1 MKKHFILP
9 LSLLVITFFGL
20 ISCSNFL
27 SVKTNVEMTFNGQEL
42 YKAVKAR
49 QADSFDFDTA
59 DLEIKLFVNDKEFSK
74 QTEVITKKSKNI
86 SVEFPDIKL
95 ESVVYAEAAITIKN
109 PDKNEPVTIAY
120 GKSDS
125 KVLTD
130 LGVELQIE
138 LKWVNDNT
146 PVIPDDDKDKD
157 KDKEIETPV
166 NPNDK
171 QEQND
176 ENQGTVT
183 QEESF
188 TLKYIIYKYDQNTDV
203 NKADNYELYKSY
215 NFTVNYKDFK
225 NFSDFTCIDLIV
237 KTTEMSFDMCLAGYE
252 ENYTLED
259 GDEPEIINGEATL
272 NSYWYKTGTPITP
285 TILVQKADIAK
296 YQLKLYNGD
305 DKIYIIEDDN
315 GNRLAMGSWMINMTS
330 IEPMKYG
337 IYLGQALTYN
347 DGIPKLSFDIGNSQ
361 PYTPELNDI
370 STDGLTIKN
379 LIGDTETT
387 ITFETSGLDVQ
398 ALMSGTSP
406 GPQVDSIVIS
416 IDCED
421 EMYAAEDTIKISA
434 KYSKQNIN
442 VPLDKIYTEIYMGLI
457 PTQPGV
463 MPIQYEIYPNKDPNM
478 PPQLA
483 KDSYFN
489 VTTNE
494 NTLILAPDFPD
505 GFIDENNS
513 DFTQLF
519 YITVEADDGTI
530 TETDNKS
537 ITILSGTRP
546 DAVISMS
553 PDPSKGNIPQGS
565 TVTITAVKKDGTNV
579 SADYISVEKIEQ
591 CVTDKNGISSFNEI
605 PATSYSVNNEDADTK
620 AIILSGL
627 SDGNSYRIT
636 IVVDDRNELHEEKQF
651 NVSMTTPI
659 SLINING
666 RTPSEMTSAITEVLT
681 NVYNSRSKLH
691 LKFSGENDA
700 TGYNLYSEVME
711 IANSKGFSPYSEII
725 YNEENEDNIY
735 NSGIFTLDYSECGGA
750 VVDSIPDETYQKA
763 VILYSLKISP
773 DTTKIGSKA
782 FAGENSNVLGV
793 ILQDLDLKNVTEVGV
808 FAFMWARI
816 IGTLNMPKVTKLGDS
831 AFDNFTGGTVNLDN
845 LVKIDKLEEDGYG
858 DNVFRYAAINTFYAP
873 KLEVLRG
880 ATFYDSQIKQIPD
893 SLVIVDNNS
902 LHFRNI
908 YNVAFESDAGKQG
921 WYQITGTYLE
931 YTSDELMT
939 LLYEHPEN
947 WDAVLAKT
955 GVLTPIDPSDVIS
968 SFQNQGRE
976 FIRRK

>member
-1 MKKHFILP
+1 MKKHFFSVLF
-9 LSLLVITFFGL
+9 LLTVLFGL
-20 ISCSNFL
+20 VSCTHQF
-27 SVKTNVEMTFNGQEL
+27 KAKPNVSLKIPAKQL
-42 YKAVKAR
+42 YR
-49 QADSFDFDTA
+49 SITDDYEIDSADV
-59 DLEIKLFVNDKEFSK
+59 EIKLFTDGKEFDSK
-74 QTEVITKKSKNI
+74 SLKITKDTPEKPV
-86 SVEFPDIKL
+86 SVSFEGVPL
-95 ESVVYAEAAITIKN
+95 ESTVYAQANVSITE
-109 PDKNEPVTIAY
+109 NERTIILLT
-120 GKSDS
+120 GKSEEQ
-125 KVLTD
+125 VLTESG
-130 LGVELQIE
+130 LSLQIE
-138 LKWVNDNT
+138 LKWTDESKAY
-146 PVIPDDDKDKD
+146 IPD
-157 KDKEIETPV
+157 V
-166 NPNDK
+166 NS
-171 QEQND
+171 EY
-176 ENQGTVT
+176 
-183 QEESF
+183 F
-188 TLKYIIYKYDQNTDV
+188 ILKYNVYTYDSKKDIENPE
-203 NKADNYELYKSY
+203 NYELKNTYTFKIY
-215 NFTVNYKDFK
+215 YKDFT
-225 NFSDFTCIDLIV
+225 NFTDSRCDELSSKIAELNFDMAITGYEQNTGIEEEGEPDLI
-237 KTTEMSFDMCLAGYE
+237 
-252 ENYTLED
+252 
-259 GDEPEIINGEATL
+259 NGIAVL
-272 NSYWYKTGTPITP
+272 NSYWYKANKEVRPY
-285 TILVQKADIAK
+285 LLNQKADISN
-296 YQLKLYNGD
+296 YTLKLYKTAGSS
-305 DKIYIIEDDN
+305 YYVIEDKD
-315 GNRLAMGSWMINMTS
+315 GKRLAVGVWMIGIANIEPIKYGIAFMQSLKYEDSVPKLS
-330 IEPMKYG
+330 IEP
-337 IYLGQALTYN
+337 
-347 DGIPKLSFDIGNSQ
+347 NSQ
-361 PYTPELNDI
+361 IPYTPEFHEI
-370 STDGLTIKN
+370 SPDGLTIKN

-442 VPLDKIYTEIYMGLI
+442 VPLDKIYTEIYMSLI
-457 PTQPGV
+457 PTQPGF
-463 MPIQYEIYPNKDPNM
+463 MPIEYEIYPNKDPNM
-478 PPQLA
+478 PPEWA

-494 NTLILAPDFPD
+494 NTLILTPDFPD
-505 GFIDENNS
+505 GFIYENNS
-513 DFTQLF
+513 DVTQLF

-530 TETDNKS
+530 TETDNKP
-537 ITILSGTRP
+537 ITFLSGTRP
-546 DAVISMS
+546 DAFISMS
-553 PDPSKGNIPQGS
+553 PDPSNNNIPEGS
-565 TVTITAVKKDGTNV
+565 VVTITAVKKDGTNV

-591 CVTDKNGISSFNEI
+591 RVTGKNGISSFNEI
-605 PATSYSVNNEDADTK
+605 PATSYSVDNADTYTK
-620 AIILSGL
+620 AITLSGL
-627 SDGNSYRIT
+627 SDGYSYRIT
-636 IVVDDRNELHEEKQF
+636 IVVDDGNELDEEKQF
-651 NVSMTTPI
+651 NVSITTPI
-659 SLINING
+659 TQINING

-816 IGTLNMPKVTKLGDS
+816 IGTLNMPKVTKLGDY
-831 AFDNFTGGTVNLDN
+831 AFEYFIGGTVNLDN
-845 LVKIDKLEEDGYG
+845 LVKIDKLEEERYG
-858 DNVFRYAAINTFYAP
+858 FLVFANAEITTFYAP

-880 ATFYDSQIKQIPD
+880 SVFSQGKIYQIPD

-908 YNVAFESDAGKQG
+908 FNVAFESDAGKQG
-921 WYQITGTYLE
+921 WYQITGTHPD